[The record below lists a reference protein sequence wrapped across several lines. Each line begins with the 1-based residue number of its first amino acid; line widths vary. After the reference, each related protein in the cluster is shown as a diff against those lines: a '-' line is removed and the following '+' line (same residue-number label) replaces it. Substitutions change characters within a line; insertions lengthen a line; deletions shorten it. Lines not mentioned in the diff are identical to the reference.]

1 MAVVAI
7 LSVIV
12 FFAVYFSMRNVSH
25 KVKSETQKQS
35 KQENNNNKSD
45 NLLELPSNMTLAE
58 FQYYVNQGVI
68 SEWTTKK

>member
-1 MAVVAI
+1 MAVVVI

-25 KVKSETQKQS
+25 RVNSRTQKQS
-35 KQENNNNKSD
+35 KSKNNNKSD

-58 FQYYVNQGVI
+58 FQYYVNKGII

>member
-1 MAVVAI
+1 MVVVAI

-25 KVKSETQKQS
+25 GVNSKTQKQS
-35 KQENNNNKSD
+35 KLKNNNKSD

-58 FQYYVNQGVI
+58 FQYYVNKGVI
-68 SEWTTKK
+68 SEWSTKQ

>member
-25 KVKSETQKQS
+25 RVKSETQKQP
-35 KQENNNNKSD
+35 KQENNKSD
-45 NLLELPSNMTLAE
+45 NLLELPRNMTLAE

>member
-1 MAVVAI
+1 MFVVVI

-12 FFAVYFSMRNVSH
+12 FFAVYFSMHNVSH

-35 KQENNNNKSD
+35 KQENNKSD